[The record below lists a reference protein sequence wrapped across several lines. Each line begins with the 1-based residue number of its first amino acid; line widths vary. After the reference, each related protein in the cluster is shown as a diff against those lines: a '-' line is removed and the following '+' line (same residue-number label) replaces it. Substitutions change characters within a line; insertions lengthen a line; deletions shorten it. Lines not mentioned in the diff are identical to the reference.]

1 MPSSRPIP
9 DCLTPPNGVAT
20 RTDVLELTERVP
32 VSTARSAS
40 AKSATATS
48 ATAASVAGFT
58 TVRVALT
65 GRTVRD
71 TPPRRSRPAVTIAAG
86 TIGPAAYLV
95 T

>member
-1 MPSSRPIP
+1 
-9 DCLTPPNGVAT
+9 
-20 RTDVLELTERVP
+20 
-32 VSTARSAS
+32 
-40 AKSATATS
+40 
-48 ATAASVAGFT
+48 VAGFT

-86 TIGPAAYLV
+86 TIEPAAYLV